1 MINGQT
7 IQGKIAAGGLAKK
20 MLADKKTP
28 EQIIESLYIRCLSRK
43 PTPEEMQ
50 RLMTTV
56 TQSENPQAGL
66 DDVFWAIM
74 NSREFLFNH

>member
-7 IQGKIAAGGLAKK
+7 IQGKIAAGGLVRK
-20 MLADKKTP
+20 MLADKKPP

-43 PTPEEMQ
+43 PQPEEMT

-66 DDVFWAIM
+66 DDVFWAIL